1 MEEKDSVIGGKD
13 GIEEEDGVVLE
24 ASVHAFFHSFRLQR
38 EFQKRKEMNVMDLDD
53 RSDAVAAFVS
63 LARDNDWYGKL
74 VIEEGGDNPLL
85 KLVKEG
91 KPKVTRL
98 RAIRQSFIDQ
108 NRRLRNWRC
117 GDPCVSNWT
126 GVLCFSKTLDNG
138 YLHIRE
144 LQLLNLKLSG
154 TLSPEI
160 RRLSYMQILLLN
172 GNNLT
177 GSLPEEIGNLP
188 NLNRIQIDQN
198 NISGPI
204 PVSFSKLNNTK
215 HLSFRN
221 CNLQGS
227 IPDLSRTPHL
237 TYMLVFDHERED
249 LFGCHDAHIR
259 CIEYSY
265 ATDLFRYAF
274 KCHRKSEAGRDI
286 VYPVNAIAFHPVCH
300 PYPSISPSAALTLS
314 LPCIIEQPLL
324 FLLSAK
330 TRVVSATS
338 CQSGRLK
345 ERSSWM
351 LLLSFLVKGCIT
363 ILFSDPSVVH
373 LRRRRSKRVSHVP
386 TFFRLSM
393 PP

>member
-1 MEEKDSVIGGKD
+1 MSSNLHWTSTSLLAIPSSKLRFNLYIG
-13 GIEEEDGVVLE
+13 
-24 ASVHAFFHSFRLQR
+24 S
-38 EFQKRKEMNVMDLDD
+38 LDD
-53 RSDAVAAFVS
+53 RFDTVAAFVS
-63 LARDNDWYGKL
+63 LASDNDWYGKL
-74 VIEEGGDNPLL
+74 IIKEGGDNPLL

-91 KPKVTRL
+91 KPEVTTL

-108 NRRLRNWRC
+108 NSRLSNWMR

-144 LQLLNLKLSG
+144 LQLLNLNLSG

-160 RRLSYMQILLLN
+160 RQLSYMQILLLN

-198 NISGPI
+198 HISGPT

-227 IPDLSRTPHL
+227 IPDLSKTPHL
-237 TYMLVFDHERED
+237 TNMLVFDHERED

-265 ATDLFRYAF
+265 ATGYALSSVEGHVAMEFFELTETGQAKKYAF
-274 KCHRKSEAGRDI
+274 KCHRKSEVGRYI
-286 VYPVNAIAFHPVCH
+286 VYPVNAIAFHPV
-300 PYPSISPSAALTLS
+300 
-314 LPCIIEQPLL
+314 
-324 FLLSAK
+324 
-330 TRVVSATS
+330 
-338 CQSGRLK
+338 
-345 ERSSWM
+345 
-351 LLLSFLVKGCIT
+351 
-363 ILFSDPSVVH
+363 
-373 LRRRRSKRVSHVP
+373 
-386 TFFRLSM
+386 
-393 PP
+393 